1 MDPFPPEGWRFHGG
15 HTNPSLHA
23 PPHSPL
29 LKIVMQS
36 EKILDPRLLSID
48 TSTTTAA
55 ARKPMS
61 VVKPPPPPSILDR
74 FKALLNQRE
83 DEFGGEDPSSE
94 EVVQLYEVVLGELTF
109 NSKPIITDLTIIADE
124 RREHGE
130 GIANAICTRILEV
143 LWLLFSTA

>member
-1 MDPFPPEGWRFHGG
+1 
-15 HTNPSLHA
+15 
-23 PPHSPL
+23 
-29 LKIVMQS
+29 MQS

-48 TSTTTAA
+48 NSTT
-55 ARKPMS
+55 RKAMS
-61 VVKPPPPPSILDR
+61 VVKPPPPPSMLDR

-94 EVVQLYEVVLGELTF
+94 EIVQLYEVVLGELTF

-124 RREHGE
+124 QREHGE

-143 LWLLFSTA
+143 CSFFFFFN

>member
-1 MDPFPPEGWRFHGG
+1 
-15 HTNPSLHA
+15 
-23 PPHSPL
+23 
-29 LKIVMQS
+29 MQS

-48 TSTTTAA
+48 TTSTTAAA

-143 LWLLFSTA
+143 LCLLFSTA

>member
-1 MDPFPPEGWRFHGG
+1 
-15 HTNPSLHA
+15 
-23 PPHSPL
+23 
-29 LKIVMQS
+29 MQS
-36 EKILDPRLLSID
+36 EKIINPSLLLG
-48 TSTTTAA
+48 TTTG
-55 ARKPMS
+55 RKSMS

-124 RREHGE
+124 QREHGE

-143 LWLLFSTA
+143 WDFVSTTKALLLCANIL